1 MRLGPAVRGEFAGE
15 MKPGEDESQGGVF
28 PDKCYNYKRRC
39 NMGHEGIKI
48 LSGALFFALLFGGT
62 TLAKEA
68 EKIGVIVV
76 DVQGDFT
83 KFKNGSLA
91 VEETGEAYIKAVD
104 ENTRK
109 LKAAGFPI
117 WATQDW
123 HPANHA
129 SFFTN
134 HKGKKAFDVIK
145 LHGKDQV
152 LWPPHCVQKTPGAEI
167 LLDPKLFEAVV
178 KKGMHR
184 RYDSYSGFQD
194 DGGKKTELDKLLKKQ
209 SIKKLVV
216 YGIATDYCVR
226 ATALDGVAAGY
237 KVIMIKNLSRGVA
250 PDTSQK
256 ALEEMKAKGV
266 VVLEDL
272 DLEKIKAN

>member
-1 MRLGPAVRGEFAGE
+1 
-15 MKPGEDESQGGVF
+15 
-28 PDKCYNYKRRC
+28 
-39 NMGHEGIKI
+39 MGHLAGKT
-48 LSGALFFALLFGGT
+48 LVWALFFTWVLGGMAM
-62 TLAKEA
+62 AKDA
-68 EKIGVIVV
+68 TKMGVIVV
-76 DVQGDFT
+76 DIQGDFT
-83 KFKNGSLA
+83 KLKNGSLA
-91 VEETGEAYIKAVD
+91 VDGTDEAYIKAVE
-104 ENTRK
+104 ENTKK
-109 LKAAGFPI
+109 LKEAGYPI
-117 WATQDW
+117 FATQDW

-167 LLDPKLFEAVV
+167 LLDKKLLTAVV
-178 KKGMHR
+178 KKGMDSQ
-184 RYDSYSGFQD
+184 YDSYSGLQD
-194 DGGKKTELDKLLKKQ
+194 DGGKKTDMDKLLKKEK
-209 SIKKLVV
+209 INKVVV

-226 ATALDGVAAGY
+226 ATALDAVAAGY

-256 ALEEMKAKGV
+256 AIDEMKAKGIII
-266 VVLEDL
+266 LDDL

>member
-1 MRLGPAVRGEFAGE
+1 MENRGVKTLIWG
-15 MKPGEDESQGGVF
+15 
-28 PDKCYNYKRRC
+28 
-39 NMGHEGIKI
+39 
-48 LSGALFFALLFGGT
+48 LFFILALGGT
-62 TLAKEA
+62 AMAKET

-91 VEETGEAYIKAVD
+91 VEGTDEAYVKAVE
-104 ENTRK
+104 ENTKK

-117 WATQDW
+117 YATQDW
-123 HPANHA
+123 HPKDHA

-134 HKGKKAFDVIK
+134 HPGKKAFDVIK
-145 LHGKDQV
+145 LNNRDQV

-167 LLDPKLFEAVV
+167 LLDKKLFKAVV
-178 KKGMHR
+178 KKGMDPQ
-184 RYDSYSGFQD
+184 YDSYSGFQD
-194 DGGKKTELDKLLKKQ
+194 DGGKKTEMDKILKKEK
-209 SIKKLVV
+209 IKKVVV

-226 ATALDGVAAGY
+226 ATALDAVAGGY
-237 KVIMIKNLSRGVA
+237 KVVMIKNLSRGVA

-256 ALEEMKAKGV
+256 AIDEMKAKGIAI
-266 VVLEDL
+266 LDDL

>member
-1 MRLGPAVRGEFAGE
+1 
-15 MKPGEDESQGGVF
+15 
-28 PDKCYNYKRRC
+28 
-39 NMGHEGIKI
+39 MGNWKVKT
-48 LSGALFFALLFGGT
+48 LSGALFLALLFGGT
-62 TLAKEA
+62 AMAKETA
-68 EKIGVIVV
+68 KIGVIVV

-91 VEETGEAYIKAVD
+91 VEGTDEAYIKAVD
-104 ENTRK
+104 ENTKK

-117 WATQDW
+117 FATQDW

-134 HKGKKAFDVIK
+134 HKGQKAFDVIQ

-167 LLDPKLFEAVV
+167 LLAHKLFKAVV
-178 KKGMHR
+178 KKGMDPQ
-184 RYDSYSGFQD
+184 YDSYSGFQD
-194 DGGKKTELDKLLKKQ
+194 DGGKKTGLDKLLKKNGL
-209 SIKKLVV
+209 KKLVI

-226 ATALDGVAAGY
+226 ATVLDGVAAGY

-256 ALEEMKAKGV
+256 AIEEMKAKNV
-266 VVLEDL
+266 VILDDL
-272 DLEKIKAN
+272 DLEKIKGN